1 MSSPEDIYMHRPIAL
16 FAVAAL
22 LSLGFAGPASA
33 HFLWLEPEADG
44 ARLYFGEFEENLREA
59 SPGLLDRLTPLPEAK
74 LDASSGTK
82 PLKVEKS
89 PTSFVIM
96 GGRGPTDSIVA
107 EQVRVN
113 ERKQGDKVTRTLGR
127 LAARYVP
134 DFSER
139 APALTL
145 DIVPA
150 GKPGAFKVVY
160 KDKPLPKAK
169 LELINQS
176 GWKRELRTDE
186 QGVLVVALPW
196 KGNYVIEVEHLDPTA
211 GTQGAEAYDGM
222 RFVSTL
228 SFKVAEGG
236 EAPPT
241 PPVFTPKRE
250 MNR

>member
-1 MSSPEDIYMHRPIAL
+1 MSSLEDIYMHRPIAL
-16 FAVAAL
+16 LALAAL
-22 LSLGFAGPASA
+22 LSLGLASPASA

-74 LDASSGTK
+74 LVASSGAK
-82 PLKVEKS
+82 PLKVEKF
-89 PTSFVIM
+89 PTSFVIT
-96 GGRGPTDSIVA
+96 GGRGLTDSIVA
-107 EQVRVN
+107 EQVRVT

-139 APALTL
+139 APTLAL
-145 DIVPA
+145 DVVPA

-160 KDKPLPKAK
+160 KDKPLAKAK
-169 LELINQS
+169 LELINES

-186 QGVLVVALPW
+186 QGTFAVALPW

-228 SFKVAEGG
+228 SFRVAEGG
-236 EAPPT
+236 QAPPT
-241 PPVFTPKRE
+241 PAALTPKRE